1 MLIRGENLAD
11 DTVRLIG
18 IRLKLTPVDDDDF
31 SGVVHATKYTV
42 IKDEEEEDE
51 GDQPRQCLSD
61 YDSVHRHYSG
71 EGEDYAIRS
80 NVDNGSLNK
89 SMTSSIQHNHCPTL
103 ATDEQLNQH
112 EQRTNDDDDD
122 YIKINSQTTV
132 LHSTM
137 TNDDRDMNDDDNE
150 DDDGGGEEHDTD
162 RSHSSDEF
170 R

>member
-1 MLIRGENLAD
+1 MIRGENLTDNTA
-11 DTVRLIG
+11 RLIR
-18 IRLKLTPVDDDDF
+18 IRLSLTPADDDDF

-42 IKDEEEEDE
+42 IKDEEDEE
-51 GDQPRQCLSD
+51 GDQPQQCLSD
-61 YDSVHRHYSG
+61 YDNVHRHYSG
-71 EGEDYAIRS
+71 EEKEEDYAIRS

-122 YIKINSQTTV
+122 GDYIKINSQTTV

-137 TNDDRDMNDDDNE
+137 TNDDRDMNVDDD
-150 DDDGGGEEHDTD
+150 DDDDEHDTD
-162 RSHSSDEF
+162 GSHSSDEL
-170 R
+170 RSV